1 MRLIAF
7 PQWDKLTSLL
17 RGMARQS
24 AADYAQRNIVR
35 IIPKN
40 GVAHLVNNAVN
51 LLAVDGNAPESEARR
66 EGSSEAQNGEAG
78 PKAPRTTTVV
88 MPDMVPGKARDFM
101 LRVTANG
108 ENEIVFTGAEAFE
121 GEEGALEPLNDGETV
136 VYFFTETA
144 ADVLL
149 VARKVVERLE
159 T

>member
-40 GVAHLVNNAVN
+40 GVAHLANYAAN
-51 LLAVDGNAPESEARR
+51 LLAV
-66 EGSSEAQNGEAG
+66 EGG
-78 PKAPRTTTVV
+78 KTTII
-88 MPDMVPGKARDFM
+88 MPDIVPGKARDFM
-101 LRVTANG
+101 LRVTASG
-108 ENEIVFTGAEAFE
+108 DNELLFTVAEAFDGDE
-121 GEEGALEPLNDGETV
+121 ASLEPPGDVETV
-136 VYFFTETA
+136 VYFFTETSS
-144 ADVLL
+144 DVLL
-149 VARKVVERLE
+149 VARKAVERIE

>member
-40 GVAHLVNNAVN
+40 GIAHLVNYAAN
-51 LLAVDGNAPESEARR
+51 LLAV
-66 EGSSEAQNGEAG
+66 EGG
-78 PKAPRTTTVV
+78 KTTIV
-88 MPDMVPGKARDFM
+88 MPDIVPGKARDFM
-101 LRVTANG
+101 LRVTASG
-108 ENEIVFTGAEAFE
+108 ENELLFTGAEAFE
-121 GEEGALEPLNDGETV
+121 GEEGALEPPGDGETV
-136 VYFFTETA
+136 VYFFTETSS
-144 ADVLL
+144 DVLL
-149 VARKVVERLE
+149 VARKAVERIE